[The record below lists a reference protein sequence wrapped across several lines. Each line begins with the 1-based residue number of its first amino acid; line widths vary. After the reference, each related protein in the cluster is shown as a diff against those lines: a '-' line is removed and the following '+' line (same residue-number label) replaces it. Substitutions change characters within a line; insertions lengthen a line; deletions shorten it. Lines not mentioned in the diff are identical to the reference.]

1 MNKTVN
7 ELNVLWTQ
15 AGEKVETLNDK
26 ISNALADETMTAEQF
41 KDLKDQRDNA
51 KAIRDGYAD
60 QMAELQAV
68 EVVKSEKK
76 PLNKDEQDVKT
87 TFIKD
92 FKNLIAGKYQ
102 NATTSTTGDVAGNGG
117 LTIPQDI
124 QTAIHTLVRQ
134 YDSLQEYVN
143 VEKVSTLSGSRVF
156 EKLADITPLAELD
169 EEGAV
174 IGNLDDPQ
182 LSVVKY
188 LIKRYAGIST
198 VTNSL
203 LKDTAENIMAWLSSW
218 IAKKVVVTRNAKII
232 AQLSALPKKPTL
244 AKWDDIKD
252 MVGSLDP
259 ALQTTSI
266 FLTNQSGFTALS
278 KVKNAIGEYL
288 MEDDVKSPTG
298 KSIEGYAVKVV
309 ADKWLPKA
317 GSAMPLYFGDL
328 KQAITLFDRENM
340 ELLATNI
347 GGGAFE
353 TDTNKVRVID
363 RFDVQPTDTDAVLA
377 GSFTAI
383 ANQDGQITT
392 VAGA

>member
-1 MNKTVN
+1 MKTVN

-26 ISNALADETMTAEQF
+26 ISNALADESMTAEQF
-41 KDLKDQRDNA
+41 KDLKKQRDDA
-51 KAIRDGYAD
+51 KAIRDGYKD
-60 QMAELQAV
+60 QMDELQAM
-68 EVVKSEKK
+68 EVVKTEKA
-76 PLNKDEQDVKT
+76 PLNKEEKDLKAS
-87 TFIKD
+87 FIKD

-102 NATTSTTGDVAGNGG
+102 NAVTSTSTDVAGNGG

-143 VEKVSTLSGSRVF
+143 VENVTTLSGSRVF
-156 EKLADITPLAELD
+156 EKLSDITPLAELD

-174 IGNLDDPQ
+174 IGNNDDPQ

-218 IAKKVVVTRNAKII
+218 IAKKVVVTRNTKII
-232 AQLSALPKKPTL
+232 ATLSALPKKPTL

-252 MVGSLDP
+252 MIGSLDP

-309 ADKWLPKA
+309 ADKWLPKV

-328 KQAITLFDRENM
+328 KQAVTLFDRQHM

-363 RFDVQPTDTDAVLA
+363 RFDVQPTDTDAFLV
-377 GSFTAI
+377 GSFTSI
-383 ANQDGQITT
+383 ANQDGKITT
-392 VAGA
+392 VTGA

>member
-1 MNKTVN
+1 MKTVN

-26 ISNALADETMTAEQF
+26 ISNALADESMTAEQF
-41 KDLKDQRDNA
+41 KDLKKQRDDA
-51 KAIRDGYAD
+51 KAIRDGYKD
-60 QMAELQAV
+60 QMDELQAM
-68 EVVKSEKK
+68 EVVKTEKA
-76 PLNKDEQDVKT
+76 PLNKEEKDLKAS
-87 TFIKD
+87 FIKD

-102 NATTSTTGDVAGNGG
+102 NAVTSTSTDVAGNGG

-143 VEKVSTLSGSRVF
+143 VENVTTLSGSRVF
-156 EKLADITPLAELD
+156 EKLSDITPLAELD

-174 IGNLDDPQ
+174 IGNNDDPQ

-218 IAKKVVVTRNAKII
+218 IAKKVVVTRNTKII
-232 AQLSALPKKPTL
+232 ATLSALPKKPTL

-252 MVGSLDP
+252 MIGSLDP

-309 ADKWLPKA
+309 ADKWLPKV

-328 KQAITLFDRENM
+328 KQAVTLFDRQHM

-363 RFDVQPTDTDAVLA
+363 RFDVQPTDTDAFLV

-392 VAGA
+392 VTGA

>member
-60 QMAELQAV
+60 QMAELQAM

-156 EKLADITPLAELD
+156 EKLSDITPLAELD

-309 ADKWLPKA
+309 ADKWLPKV